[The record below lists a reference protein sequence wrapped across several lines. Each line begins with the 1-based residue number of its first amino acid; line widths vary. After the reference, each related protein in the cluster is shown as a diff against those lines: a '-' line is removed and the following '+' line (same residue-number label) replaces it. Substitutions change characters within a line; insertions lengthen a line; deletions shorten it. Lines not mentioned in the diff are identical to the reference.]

1 VSIAVTLSLGKAI
14 YTAVTALYLS
24 LAGPTCDDGDDDDDD
39 DAVLMIAATDTVEGL
54 TS

>member
-39 DAVLMIAATDTVEGL
+39 AVLMIAATDTVEGL